1 MEQLKAIKRCLVDA
15 VQNQVG
21 DLKKT
26 NAKELGEVI
35 DMIKDLEEAMYYCS
49 IIKAM
54 EKSEEESEKTYN
66 NINYYMEGNP
76 VKMYGGRKMY
86 DNRSSNDRQYM
97 GDISHYTPYM
107 EYAPYMMRDKDWR
120 EDKLYNSRR
129 TYVEGKMNH
138 VKDTESMQ
146 DLEQYMTDLG
156 DDITDMIR
164 SSSPE
169 EKQVLSQKLQMLA
182 SKVNK

>member
-1 MEQLKAIKRCLVDA
+1 MEKLKDIKCRLVEA

-21 DLKKT
+21 DLKKANT
-26 NAKELGEVI
+26 KELGEVI

-54 EKSEEESEKTYN
+54 EKSEEDSEKTYN

-76 VKMYGGRKMY
+76 VKMYSGRRMF
-86 DNRSSNDRQYM
+86 DDHSSIDRQYM
-97 GDISHYTPYM
+97 GDVSHYTPYM

-120 EDKLYNSRR
+120 EDKLYKSRR

-138 VKDTESMQ
+138 VKDTESME
-146 DLEQYMTDLG
+146 DLEQYITNLG

-164 SSSPE
+164 NSSPE
-169 EKQVLSQKLQMLA
+169 EKQVLSQKLQTLA